1 MTQVS
6 FTLKPVTNRILHA
19 ARKRALSRNS
29 VTRSVGPASRRAQQ
43 PFKGRPGSLS
53 SPRPP
58 RLGSFYYA
66 VGRPFLGALLTLI
79 LILPMLVVGCAV
91 AIAVAIDF
99 RDHKKVFFAQ
109 QRMGRGGRP
118 FTIWKFRTMHASTEG
133 HFDSWREGQEQDRVT
148 RLGKILRR
156 SHLDEL
162 PQFWNILR
170 GDMAYIGP
178 RPEMVEVHW
187 WAQRSVP
194 GFDARLWVKPG
205 ISGLAQLGQG
215 YVGSDVEAYGHK
227 LDADLQYLS
236 RLTFLQDFSILC
248 RTPLWMLR
256 LRGWGPGPVVV
267 MTPAKP
273 AVPKVSGGVARSL
286 DSMTVEAS
294 RIS

>member
-6 FTLKPVTNRILHA
+6 SIPNPVTNRNLHA
-19 ARKRALSRNS
+19 ARQRALPGTPG
-29 VTRSVGPASRRAQQ
+29 TRPVGPTSRQAQR
-43 PFKGRPGSLS
+43 PVKGRPRFLS

-58 RLGSFYYA
+58 RLGSFYYS

-79 LILPMLVVGCAV
+79 LILPVLLVCCVV
-91 AIAVAIDF
+91 ALAVAIDF
-99 RDHKKVFFAQ
+99 RDLNKVFFAQ
-109 QRMGRGGRP
+109 QRMGQGGRP
-118 FTIWKFRTMHASTEG
+118 FTIWKFRTMQASAGG
-133 HFDSWREGQEQDRVT
+133 HFESWRDGQEQDRVT
-148 RLGKILRR
+148 RLGKVLRR

-215 YVGSDVEAYGHK
+215 YVGSDAEAYGHK
-227 LDADLQYLS
+227 LRADLQYLS
-236 RLTFLQDFSILC
+236 HLSFLQDLSILC

-256 LRGWGPGPVVV
+256 LRGWGLRPVVV

-273 AVPKVSGGVARSL
+273 PVPKVSGGVARPL
-286 DSMTVEAS
+286 DSMIVEAGRVS
-294 RIS
+294 

>member
-6 FTLKPVTNRILHA
+6 STLNLVTNRILHA
-19 ARKRALSRNS
+19 ARQRALPRNFG
-29 VTRSVGPASRRAQQ
+29 TRPVGLPGRRAQR
-43 PFKGRPGSLS
+43 PVKGRPSVLS

-79 LILPMLVVGCAV
+79 LILPVLLVGCVV
-91 AIAVAIDF
+91 ALAVAIDF
-99 RDHKKVFFAQ
+99 RALNKVFFAQ
-109 QRMGRGGRP
+109 QRMGQGGRP
-118 FTIWKFRTMHASTEG
+118 FTIWKFRTMKASTGG
-133 HFDSWREGQEQDRVT
+133 HFDSWRDGQELDRVT

-215 YVGSDVEAYGHK
+215 YVGSDAEAYGHK
-227 LDADLQYLS
+227 LHADLQYLS
-236 RLTFLQDFSILC
+236 HLTLLQDLSILC

-256 LRGWGPGPVVV
+256 LRGWGLRSTVV

-273 AVPKVSGGVARSL
+273 TVPKVSGRVARPL
-286 DSMTVEAS
+286 DSMIVEAS
-294 RIS
+294 RVS